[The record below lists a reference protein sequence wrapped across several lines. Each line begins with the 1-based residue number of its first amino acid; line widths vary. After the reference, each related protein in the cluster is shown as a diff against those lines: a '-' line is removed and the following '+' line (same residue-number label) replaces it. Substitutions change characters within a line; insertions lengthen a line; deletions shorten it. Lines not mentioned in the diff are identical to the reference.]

1 MTELLLEFIRNT
13 GFVNLTLA
21 EVVMIGIACVL
32 LYLGIAK
39 KYEPL
44 LLVPI
49 SFGILLVNLPLGNL
63 MQAETATQIGG
74 LLYYFSRG
82 LELGIFP
89 PLIFLGIGAM
99 TDFGPLIANPVT
111 LLLGAAAQLGVFLTF
126 IGAYALGFTLK
137 QAGAVGIIGGADGPT
152 AIYLANYLAPELLGS
167 IAIAAYSYM
176 ALVPIIQPPI
186 MRFLTTPEERRI
198 EMKQLR
204 PVSKTE
210 KIIFPVL
217 VLIVTGLLVPA
228 APPL

>member
-1 MTELLLEFIRNT
+1 MPELLLEFIHNT
-13 GFVNLTLA
+13 GFSILLSRVCHDLDCLFFTLPRI
-21 EVVMIGIACVL
+21 V
-32 LYLGIAK
+32 K

-44 LLVPI
+44 LLIPI

-63 MQAETATQIGG
+63 IQAETATQSGG

-137 QAGAVGIIGGADGPT
+137 QAGAVGIIGGADGPPPFSWPIT
-152 AIYLANYLAPELLGS
+152 WRRSCWAPLPLP
-167 IAIAAYSYM
+167 
-176 ALVPIIQPPI
+176 LTPIWPWC
-186 MRFLTTPEERRI
+186 RSFNRR
-198 EMKQLR
+198 
-204 PVSKTE
+204 SC
-210 KIIFPVL
+210 
-217 VLIVTGLLVPA
+217 A
-228 APPL
+228 S